1 MLLLA
6 FAACFPQLATTADD
20 SALDSGVD
28 SGDSAA
34 DSDTASTGCV
44 QKGVDDAAEA
54 WDLPTGFPT
63 DTFASTADLDYATA
77 PSWGLLDLDGNGRR
91 DVVMTR
97 DDASG
102 VSGLGTTVW
111 STYSNTGSKF
121 RVSAESWT
129 LPGGFADLT
138 FQTPADLDLAATP
151 TWGLA
156 DLTGDGLTD
165 LVVTRDDNSGV
176 DGLSGSLWL
185 LYRNTGSGFSGSPT
199 SWSLPAGYDRLTFS
213 SVYDDSS
220 ADPAWTLTDLDA
232 DGKLDFVITHD
243 DNAGVS
249 GLGSSTW
256 MVFLNSGSGFATT
269 GTPWDLP
276 PGYSD
281 GTFATAYDAS
291 SADPAWGLADLDG
304 NGRTDVVVTQ
314 DASAGAVGN
323 KKWLYYSNTGAKF
336 RSESTEWALPVGLP
350 DGTFTTLADASTD
363 SPNWSLADLDRDGKL
378 DIVVTRNDAAGIP
391 ELGTSRWQL
400 FTNEGAGFAADNT
413 AWPLPAGFPELS
425 FPTLY
430 DSADADLGWTLTD
443 IDGDNYLDLLV
454 THNANGSSAL
464 GTTTWDRYLA
474 HCK

>member
-77 PSWGLLDLDGNGRR
+77 PS
-91 DVVMTR
+91 
-97 DDASG
+97 
-102 VSGLGTTVW
+102 
-111 STYSNTGSKF
+111 
-121 RVSAESWT
+121 
-129 LPGGFADLT
+129 
-138 FQTPADLDLAATP
+138 
-151 TWGLA
+151 WGLA

-276 PGYSD
+276 QNI
-281 GTFATAYDAS
+281 A
-291 SADPAWGLADLDG
+291 
-304 NGRTDVVVTQ
+304 
-314 DASAGAVGN
+314 
-323 KKWLYYSNTGAKF
+323 
-336 RSESTEWALPVGLP
+336 
-350 DGTFTTLADASTD
+350 
-363 SPNWSLADLDRDGKL
+363 
-378 DIVVTRNDAAGIP
+378 IV
-391 ELGTSRWQL
+391 LSR
-400 FTNEGAGFAADNT
+400 ARA
-413 AWPLPAGFPELS
+413 
-425 FPTLY
+425 
-430 DSADADLGWTLTD
+430 
-443 IDGDNYLDLLV
+443 
-454 THNANGSSAL
+454 
-464 GTTTWDRYLA
+464 
-474 HCK
+474 